1 MIALTT
7 KRGKEIKLLTPS
19 EWHER
24 MYGQYGRGNGMV
36 AFEQMVYQSRN
47 YRVCIEC
54 LATDNLVECKNHL
67 LPTDGHHSKDYYM
80 CQDCLDHYNN
90 K

>member
-1 MIALTT
+1 MVTLTT
-7 KRGKEIKLLTPS
+7 KRGKQAKLLTPS

-24 MYGQYGRGNGMV
+24 MYGRYGRSGGMV

-47 YRVCIEC
+47 YKVCIEC
-54 LATDNLVECKNHL
+54 LTQDKLIECKNHL

-80 CQDCLDHYNN
+80 CQERTDYYNN